1 MKIFDSIRRAS
12 LSLAPL
18 FLCGLA
24 HADLITPDVFNTTL
38 TLGGSTTIN
47 KVVTIEAAGTQTA
60 TLDVVFLFDTTGSMG
75 PLLANAKVNANDIM
89 NGIDG
94 FGDVRYGVADYR
106 DFLVAGKS
114 WGSSGDYPFDLKAD
128 LGAKAAA
135 TTAINSLVASGGN
148 DIPESNLYALQ
159 QTAEQVSW
167 RAGSNRIVIWFGDAP
182 GHDPTTTV
190 GYPGP
195 TLATTITA
203 LTDKNII
210 VNAINTSSGLGLNAT
225 GQAAAITTDTGGE
238 YFSSGATGGDL
249 VTTIENAITANFATY
264 SSVTLDLS
272 EVPAGVTVVATPT
285 STNVG
290 AFDRSE
296 DRFFSFDVTFTGDAE
311 GVYQFPIFALVDGGR
326 VAVELDSIT
335 VVPVPEP
342 ATIGLL
348 TVGGLFGWVMVR
360 RRMLA
365 KK

>member
-1 MKIFDSIRRAS
+1 MKMFTPIRRAS

-24 HADLITPDVFNTTL
+24 HADFITPDVFSTTL

-47 KVVTIEAAGTQTA
+47 KVVTIEATGTQTA

-75 PLLANAKVNANDIM
+75 SLLTDAKNNANAIM
-89 NGIDG
+89 DGIDA

-106 DFLVAGKS
+106 DFVVAGTS
-114 WGSSGDYPFDLKAD
+114 WGSTGDYPFALKAD
-128 LGAKAAA
+128 LGTKAGA
-135 TTAINSLVASGGN
+135 TTAINSLFASGGN

-159 QTAEQVSW
+159 QTAEQLSW
-167 RAGSNRIVIWFGDAP
+167 RPGSNRIVIWFGDAR
-182 GHDPTTTV
+182 GHDPDTTT

-195 TLATTITA
+195 TLATTILA

-210 VNAINTSSGLGLNAT
+210 VNAINFPSGPGLDQT
-225 GQAAAITTDTGGE
+225 GQATAITTATGGE
-238 YFSSGATGGDL
+238 YFPSGASGDDL
-249 VTTIENAITANFATY
+249 VTTIQDAITTNFATY

-285 STNVG
+285 SPNVG
-290 AFDRSE
+290 MFDRSI
-296 DRFFSFDVTFTGDAE
+296 DRTFSFDVTFTGDAE
-311 GVYQFPIFALVDGGR
+311 GIYQFPIFGLVDGGR
-326 VAVELDSIT
+326 VAVELDYIA
-335 VVPVPEP
+335 VVPEP

-348 TVGGLFGWVMVR
+348 AVGGLFGLVIVR